1 MNAFVPIDTIPD
13 CLLNARGLTKEYE
26 RKTFLSKPAIA
37 RAVDSVDFHLEKA
50 SVTALVGASG
60 SGKSTLSRCLAG
72 LEAPTRGVVAYRG
85 MEISRM
91 TRAQMREYR
100 RKVQIVFQE
109 AAGTINPRFSVAQA
123 ISEPLRIAGVG
134 DRGERRHRA
143 IYWLEQVGLSAAVAD
158 KPALQLSGGERQRL
172 AIARSL
178 ISNPEVIVFDESFSA
193 LDPLVE
199 SRLHNL
205 LARLRASYNLTYLF
219 IGHDLTML
227 ARICSEVVVM
237 YGGKI
242 VERAST
248 RTFFAAPA
256 HAYSREL
263 VRAIPCLPPE
273 WLA

>member
-13 CLLNARGLTKEYE
+13 CLLNVRGLTKDYE
-26 RKTFLSKPAIA
+26 RKSFLSKPVIA
-37 RAVDSVDFHLEKA
+37 RAVDSVDFDIEKA

-72 LEAPTRGVVAYRG
+72 LEAPTQGVVAYRG
-85 MEISRM
+85 TEISRL

-109 AAGTINPRFSVAQA
+109 AAGTINPRFTVAQA
-123 ISEPLRIAGVG
+123 ISEPLKIAGIG
-134 DRGERRHRA
+134 NRGERRRSA

-178 ISNPEVIVFDESFSA
+178 ISNPEVILFDESFSA

-199 SRLHNL
+199 SRLLNL
-205 LARLRASYNLTYLF
+205 LAQLRASYNLTYLF
-219 IGHDLTML
+219 IGHDLSML
-227 ARICSEVVVM
+227 ARVCSEVVVM
-237 YGGKI
+237 YRGKI

-248 RTFFAAPA
+248 QTFFSTPA

-263 VRAIPCLPPE
+263 VRAIPRLPPE